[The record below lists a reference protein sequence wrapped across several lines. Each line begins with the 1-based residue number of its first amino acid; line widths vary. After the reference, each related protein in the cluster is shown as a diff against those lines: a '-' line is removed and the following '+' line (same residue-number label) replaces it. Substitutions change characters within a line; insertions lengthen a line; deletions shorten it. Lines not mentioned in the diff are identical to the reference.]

1 MFNYFTHGWE
11 GAQVCDKYVSL
22 FETGRP
28 NFTCFVCMLPLAM
41 AQPSDFRF
49 CWWRYVFISWG
60 KWTRIKHDVIFRRSL
75 QGGGNS
81 WKSDN

>member
-49 CWWRYVFISWG
+49 C
-60 KWTRIKHDVIFRRSL
+60 
-75 QGGGNS
+75 
-81 WKSDN
+81 